1 MENSKDNEI
10 KVVNVSIESE
20 FGTKSIISLFW
31 KYTLFALAGLLFQA
45 VGAVADGFFVGN
57 GIGPI
62 GLATISIVVPFI
74 TITIATFLLFG
85 VGSSTLAA
93 IKLGNGDMEG
103 AREVY
108 GNVIV
113 FTFLF
118 SVAVQ
123 LIVLLNINAI
133 LTLFGATTDV
143 LPGARTY
150 AISFMMGFPLYIVGN
165 TAYSFLR
172 VAERPLIASLVLIAG
187 GILAIIVEYYIIFV
201 LKCGILGS
209 SVAAICSLGI
219 TILFIPYLQFSN
231 TVFKLRMS
239 DFKIN
244 FGIIK
249 EIVKTGFAIFLVQ
262 ISSIFSTII
271 INNLILKHGI
281 PELHIAAF
289 GIMNAYIAYILIVL
303 TSAFVT
309 GIQPIASYNIGAR
322 LYTRV
327 ASLVKIGITQSTIV
341 IIVIMILVFIFADR
355 IITFFAGPVPELVAA
370 TKEAMKIYLILY
382 ALGNVTQIVSGY
394 YMAVEKA
401 GLAILN
407 GLARVIIFAI
417 PLLLILPDIFGL
429 KGIWMSQPG
438 ADALSFILALICIFG
453 ENKRLMKLEA
463 ERKES

>member
-1 MENSKDNEI
+1 MENSKGNEI
-10 KVVNVSIESE
+10 NAVNVSIESE
-20 FGTKSIISLFW
+20 FGTKSVISLFW
-31 KYTLFALAGLLFQA
+31 KYSLFALAGLAFQA
-45 VGAVADGFFVGN
+45 LGVVADGFFVGN

-62 GLATISIVVPFI
+62 GLATISIALPFI
-74 TITIATFLLFG
+74 VITIATFLLFG

-93 IKLGNGDMEG
+93 IKLGNGDIEG

-108 GNVIV
+108 GNVII
-113 FTFLF
+113 FTFLI
-118 SVAVQ
+118 SVVVQ
-123 LIVLLNINAI
+123 VIVFLNLNSI

-150 AISFMMGFPLYIVGN
+150 TIPFMLGFPLYIAGN
-165 TAYSFLR
+165 TAYSFTRL
-172 VAERPLIASLVLIAG
+172 AERPLIASVILITG

-201 LKCGILGS
+201 LKLGILGS
-209 SVAAICSLGI
+209 SVAAICALGI
-219 TILFIPYLQFSN
+219 TIFFVPYLQFSN

-239 DFKIN
+239 DLKIN

-289 GIMNAYIAYILIVL
+289 GIINAYIAYILVVL
-303 TSAFVT
+303 TAAFVT
-309 GIQPIASYNIGAR
+309 GIQPISSYNMGAR

-327 ASLVKIGITQSTIV
+327 ATLIKVGITQSTAALIT
-341 IIVIMILVFIFADR
+341 IMVLVFIFADQ
-355 IITFFAGPVPELVAA
+355 IVTFFAGPVPELVTA
-370 TKEAMKIYLILY
+370 TKEAMKIYLLLY

-407 GLARVIIFAI
+407 GLARVVIFAI

-429 KGIWMSQPG
+429 KGIWMAQPG
-438 ADALSFILALICIFG
+438 ADALSFILALVCIFG

-463 ERKES
+463 ERK